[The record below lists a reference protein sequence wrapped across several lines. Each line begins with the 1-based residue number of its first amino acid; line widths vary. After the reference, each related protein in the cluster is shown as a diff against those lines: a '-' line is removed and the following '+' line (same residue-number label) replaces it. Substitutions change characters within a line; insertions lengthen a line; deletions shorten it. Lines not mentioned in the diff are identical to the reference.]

1 MWLIR
6 RRKKENMNLY
16 VNQHIIRGIYE
27 VEGNK
32 NLVSLIPEEFPF
44 FVCHLY
50 NMWGKYLTVYCFVQ
64 LVSTLLVLV
73 LFCLWFCCCFYVV
86 LYCCCFC
93 CRSSSRWHRTRKMK
107 TFFQFHLKGSKTSS
121 WYAFAYFLFLWID
134 VENKVSTQF
143 I

>member
-6 RRKKENMNLY
+6 RSKKENMNLY

-50 NMWGKYLTVYCFVQ
+50 NMWGKYLTVYC
-64 LVSTLLVLV
+64 LVSVYSPLLVLLV
-73 LFCLWFCCCFYVV
+73 LFWFCCCFCVV
-86 LYCCCFC
+86 WSGVELLLLLSFK
-93 CRSSSRWHRTRKMK
+93 SSSLLLVVIAVVVYGIEQEK
-107 TFFQFHLKGSKTSS
+107 
-121 WYAFAYFLFLWID
+121 
-134 VENKVSTQF
+134 
-143 I
+143 